1 MIHQLPPNQLT
12 LTQGM
17 PTQIVLQKH
26 QMRAMHPNMMNQ
38 QQIIGTNMRQVEF
51 RQSTPTNVVMQQN
64 QVQPNQVQQFQQ
76 AQHVCLFKRSLCI
89 IKL

>member
-1 MIHQLPPNQLT
+1 MIQISPNQLT
-12 LTQGM
+12 STQGM

-26 QMRAMHPNMMNQ
+26 QMRAMQPNMMNQ

-64 QVQPNQVQQFQQ
+64 HVPPNQIQQYQQ
-76 AQHVCLFKRSLCI
+76 AQQVCLFRESLRDPTNI
-89 IKL
+89 